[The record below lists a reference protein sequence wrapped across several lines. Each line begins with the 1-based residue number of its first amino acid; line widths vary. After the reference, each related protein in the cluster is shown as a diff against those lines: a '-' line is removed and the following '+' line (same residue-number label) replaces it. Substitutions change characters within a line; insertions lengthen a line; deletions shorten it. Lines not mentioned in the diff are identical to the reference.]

1 MSAEATGF
9 HFYRGSCQL
18 WLQDFPENERKN
30 VIAVR
35 LGDSNIWVTR
45 EPLRAETVRSLGLEE
60 VSWEK
65 LPEEIQRDLLLRD

>member
-30 VIAVR
+30 VIAIR
-35 LGDSNIWVTR
+35 LGDSNIWVTSS
-45 EPLRAETVRSLGLEE
+45 T
-60 VSWEK
+60 
-65 LPEEIQRDLLLRD
+65 D